1 MSAES
6 FRAFRAVTDGD
17 SIDRGVVTMSADELP
32 ADGALVEVH
41 WSSVNYKDGLAS
53 IPKGQVATVS
63 PLVPGIDLAGVLV
76 VDVDGIAAGTEVLAH
91 GRDIGT
97 GRHGGYAEFAR
108 VPAEYLMPVPVG
120 LSMRDTM
127 VIGTGGF
134 TAALSVI
141 ALQEH
146 GITPESGPILVTG
159 ATGGV
164 GSTAVDI
171 LATLGYEVVASTG
184 KPEAADYLTSL
195 GASSIIDRNELS
207 EESRRPL
214 ERTIWAGAVD
224 CVGGVTLA
232 NVLKKIHYG
241 GSVAASGL
249 TGGPGLPTTV
259 MPFILRGVNLLGIDS
274 VMIPMERRRAA
285 WARLATDMRPSGL
298 ADIGHDVTLDDL
310 DRVLTGILAGE
321 AKGRAVVRLRD

>member
-1 MSAES
+1 MSASE
-6 FRAFRAVTDGD
+6 FRGFRAVTDGE
-17 SIDRGVVTMSADELP
+17 SIDRGVVTLTTDDLS
-32 ADGALVEVH
+32 ADGALVDVR

-63 PLVPGIDLAGVLV
+63 PLIPGIDLAGVLLD
-76 VDVDGIAAGTEVLAH
+76 DVDGIAAGTEVLAH
-91 GRDIGT
+91 GQDIGT
-97 GRHGGYAEFAR
+97 GRHGGYAEYAR
-108 VPAEYLMPVPVG
+108 VPAEYLIPVPDG

-134 TAALSVI
+134 TAALSVM
-141 ALQEH
+141 ALQDH
-146 GITPESGPILVTG
+146 GVTPDSGPVLVTG

-164 GSTAVDI
+164 GSTSVDM
-171 LATLGYEVVASTG
+171 LSNLGYEVVASTG
-184 KPEAADYLTSL
+184 KASAADFLTAL

-214 ERTIWAGAVD
+214 ERSVWAGAVD

-232 NVLKKIHYG
+232 NVLKRVHYG

-274 VMIPMERRRAA
+274 VMLPTERRRAV
-285 WARLATDMRPSGL
+285 WGRIATDLKPSRL
-298 ADIGHDVTLDDL
+298 ADIGHDITLDEL
-310 DRVLTGILAGE
+310 DAVLTGILAGE
-321 AKGRAVVRLRD
+321 ARGRSVVRVSD